1 MSHPEICRTNRQ
13 KLYQRAFQEKDNIKT
28 NLIFGPAATVG
39 SGVILFE
46 SITVPN
52 AVAAFFGA
60 TVGFTPIGGVAA
72 LALGV
77 STVIAGKVLND
88 KKKSKDVTKIY
99 YDDKDF
105 LPILFYPS
113 IYLIKKINANKLNFL
128 KQEIEEYL
136 PAEESQE
143 FIDDFLNQEE
153 REQEKMISESLNN
166 LNKNEDKKK
175 LKLFFIKESN
185 DMCNKTK
192 NEIGKNKKEC
202 EGVIEKINKIISKGI
217 DFSYFEKD
225 GIKNTLAE
233 IFLLLFLKE
242 NNDLLDNT
250 EKIMEELTTKY
261 GGIRKINK
269 SSKIKTLI
277 YDYLK
282 ELIKKENDYEF
293 LLNLPYD
300 YAEYVKETLN
310 TYKEEHLSKKSGS
323 EKRVENYIENTVS
336 ELKIKCI
343 DMIREKN
350 PLLKDELIKFLFERS
365 KQLENEH
372 NRACNTINKLFEEIS
387 QLQDV
392 NKTLK
397 NEIQQINNIF
407 DKLSNLF
414 SKN

>member
-1 MSHPEICRTNRQ
+1 MTEETYKINRQ
-13 KLYQRAFQEKDNIKT
+13 ELYQKAYQEKDNIIMT
-28 NLIFGPAATVG
+28 LISGSVGTVG
-39 SGVILFE
+39 PGVILFE

-77 STVIAGKVLND
+77 STVITGKFLND
-88 KKKSKDVTKIY
+88 KKKSKDIRNLY
-99 YDDKDF
+99 DDDKDF

-113 IYLIKKINANKLNFL
+113 LYLLNKFNKMNLLDFL
-128 KQEIEEYL
+128 EHQEIGKYL

-143 FIDDFLNQEE
+143 FIYNFLNQEE
-153 REQEKMISESLNN
+153 REQEKMISESLNKVN
-166 LNKNEDKKK
+166 KK
-175 LKLFFIKESN
+175 LQLFFSKESI

-192 NEIGKNKKEC
+192 NRIGENKTEC
-202 EGVIEKINKIISKGI
+202 EEVIKKIKRFISKGI

-323 EKRVENYIENTVS
+323 EKRVENYIDNTVS